1 MKKEN
6 EKVYHSWKEIVR
18 QRKALVKGQAI
29 LEATLMA
36 GFKELVEE
44 FGEDNRLYTFDAC
57 SEWGAELA
65 DSPIDRVEISCGN
78 VCFVL
83 NENTNDYK
91 WFAAFAIEDLY
102 DFYLD
107 LVDYFQNKEDDE
119 K

>member
-18 QRKALVKGQAI
+18 QRKALIKGQAI

-65 DSPIDRVEISCGN
+65 GSTIDRVEISCGD
-78 VCFVL
+78 VCFVF

-91 WFAAFAIEDLY
+91 WFAGFAIEDLY

-119 K
+119 E